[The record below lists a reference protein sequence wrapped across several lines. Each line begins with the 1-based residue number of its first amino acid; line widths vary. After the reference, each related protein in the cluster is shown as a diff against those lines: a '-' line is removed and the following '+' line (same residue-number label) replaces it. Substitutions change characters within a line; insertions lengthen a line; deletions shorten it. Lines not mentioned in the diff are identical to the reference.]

1 MVGVYVI
8 SPPIMPGMVITEP
21 REFTLLPLY
30 ELDEIFR
37 DFFCASMFLGPG
49 AAAICFSVGERDAR
63 LFGGRSSNAGV
74 GTADVIELDGT
85 D

>member
-1 MVGVYVI
+1 
-8 SPPIMPGMVITEP
+8 MPGMVITEP
-21 REFTLLPLY
+21 REFALLPLY

-37 DFFCASMFLGPG
+37 DFFCASMFLAPD

-63 LFGGRSSNAGV
+63 LFGGLSSKAEV
-74 GTADVIELDGT
+74 GTADALVLDRM